1 MQGHTYFCLYSMRL
15 SQLSLVL
22 LLLTTL
28 SVGCA
33 RRNNAIPE
41 AKSVSTAPAAAPV
54 VAPRAA
60 RDMTDIMTE
69 ELNLTPDQR
78 QKVRA
83 ILSGVAEQANA
94 AQKQFANDRPALLAE
109 QKRIITTSDKELQQ
123 VLTPTQYQ
131 QLKARQRQMQA
142 QRQTRRA
149 N

>member
-1 MQGHTYFCLYSMRL
+1 MRL
-15 SQLSLVL
+15 SQLSFTL
-22 LLLTTL
+22 LLLATL

-41 AKSVSTAPAAAPV
+41 AKSVSTAPPAAAPV

-69 ELNLTPDQR
+69 ELNLTSDQR

-83 ILSGVAEQANA
+83 ILSDVAEQANA
-94 AQKQFANDRPALLAE
+94 AQKQFANNRPALLAE

-131 QLKARQRQMQA
+131 QLKAKQRQMQA

>member
-1 MQGHTYFCLYSMRL
+1 MRL
-15 SQLSLVL
+15 SQLSFSL
-22 LLLTTL
+22 LLLATL

-41 AKSVSTAPAAAPV
+41 AKSVSTAPPAAAPV
-54 VAPRAA
+54 VAPTAA

-69 ELNLTPDQR
+69 ELNLTAEQR

-94 AQKQFANDRPALLAE
+94 AQKQFGNNRPALLAE

-131 QLKARQRQMQA
+131 QLKTKQRQMQA
-142 QRQTRRA
+142 QRQTRKP

>member
-1 MQGHTYFCLYSMRL
+1 MRL
-15 SQLSLVL
+15 SQLSFSL
-22 LLLTTL
+22 LLLATL

-33 RRNNAIPE
+33 RRNKAIPE
-41 AKSVSTAPAAAPV
+41 AKSVSTAPPAAPV

-83 ILSGVAEQANA
+83 ILSDVAEQANA
-94 AQKQFANDRPALLAE
+94 AQKQFANNRPALLAE

-142 QRQTRRA
+142 QRQTRKP

>member
-1 MQGHTYFCLYSMRL
+1 MRL
-15 SQLSLVL
+15 SQLSFSL
-22 LLLTTL
+22 LLLATL

-33 RRNNAIPE
+33 RRNKAIPE
-41 AKSVSTAPAAAPV
+41 ARSVAVAPPAAPAPV
-54 VAPRAA
+54 VAPTAA

-69 ELNLTPDQR
+69 ELNLTAEQR

-94 AQKQFANDRPALLAE
+94 AQKQFANNRPALLAE

-131 QLKARQRQMQA
+131 QLKAKQRQMQA
-142 QRQTRRA
+142 QRQTRKT